1 MKCNPIRWLW
11 GLIPLT
17 GLAGIML
24 LGNVPEQ
31 IQSDLGVR
39 AERALASSGFSWARA
54 TFSGR
59 DATIQGDAVDDTEQK
74 RVGGVVRSLSGVR
87 VVDDQSKL
95 LEEEKN
101 YVWSA
106 SLRGNKLQIGGF
118 APTQK
123 ARGDIMSVARAT
135 FPGREIVDG
144 MKLARGLPAKDD
156 AWLGWIAY
164 GLKQL
169 AGLKS
174 GQVGL
179 ENTNL
184 TVEGEANDG
193 NAYKGIRNALANQL
207 PPGVKLK
214 NEKVSAPVAK
224 PYTWGAKYAANQ
236 VQLSGHVPS
245 ERARDD
251 VFAAAKKAFPKAAI
265 ADKMETAS
273 GEPKDWS
280 AAAIAAVSQ
289 LATFDDGSA
298 EMRDNQLTLAGLAKD
313 QATAE
318 DARRTMKA
326 LAAFRVTDQIKVRE
340 PTAPVANPY
349 VTGIAAAN
357 GAVTLTGYVPSEQ
370 ARTALIE
377 SVKARLPGQ
386 RIEDRLQIASGAPE
400 GWNGCLQ
407 GGLLGVGRLGAGRV
421 ELNGNS
427 MDLVGS
433 ADDAKLPEAVTREVK
448 AAVGAQCNA
457 RINIALSARAEA
469 AAADARRASEQSAAN
484 AAEAARQAA
493 ASAEATK
500 REAAAKAEMAKAE
513 AAKAD
518 AEKARKGRAGE
529 CQAQLADIAKA
540 GKIQFRRASAE
551 LDPSSF
557 STLTQLANATNGC
570 PGMMVEIE
578 GHTDAEGVTERNKA
592 LSERRAQ
599 SVRTF
604 LISAG
609 VPQDR
614 LEAIGYGEQRP
625 VAPNDTAES
634 RALNRRIEFTVRP
647 Q

>member
-11 GLIPLT
+11 GLIPLAA
-17 GLAGIML
+17 LAGIMF
-24 LGNVPEQ
+24 LGNVPEK
-31 IQSDLGVR
+31 IQDDLRAR
-39 AERALASSGFSWARA
+39 AEGALASDGFGWAK
-54 TFSGR
+54 TVFSGR
-59 DATIQGDAVDDTEQK
+59 DAIIQGDAVDDSDQK
-74 RVGGVVRSLSGVR
+74 RVGSVVRSIWGVR

-101 YVWSA
+101 FLWSA
-106 SLRGNKLQIGGF
+106 NLRGNKLSLGGF

-123 ARGDIMSVARAT
+123 ARSEILSVARAT
-135 FPGREIVDG
+135 FPGRDIVDG
-144 MKLARGLPAKDD
+144 MRLARGVPAKED

-169 AGLKS
+169 SGLKS

-179 ENTNL
+179 ENTSL

-193 NAYKGIRNALANQL
+193 NAYKGIRNALINQL

-214 NEKVSAPVAK
+214 NEKVTAPVAK

-236 VQLSGHVPS
+236 VQLTGHVPS
-245 ERARDD
+245 ERTRDE

-265 ADKMETAS
+265 VDKMETAS

-280 AAAIAAVSQ
+280 AATMAALSH

-298 EMRDNQLTLAGLAKD
+298 DMRDNQITLIGLAKD
-313 QATAE
+313 QATAD
-318 DARRTMKA
+318 DARRTMKT
-326 LAAFRVTDQIKVRE
+326 LTAFKVTDQIKIRE
-340 PTAPVANPY
+340 VLAPVANPY
-349 VTGIAAAN
+349 VTGIAASN

-370 ARTALIE
+370 ARSALIE
-377 SVKARLPGQ
+377 SVKARLSGQ
-386 RIEDRLQIASGAPE
+386 KIEDRLQIASGAPE
-400 GWNGCLQ
+400 GWLGCVQ
-407 GGLLGVGRLGAGRV
+407 GGLLGVGRLGTGRV
-421 ELNGNS
+421 ELNGNA

-433 ADDAKLPEAVTREVK
+433 ADDAKLPEVVTRDVK

-457 RINIALSARAEA
+457 RINIGLSARAEA
-469 AAADARRASEQSAAN
+469 AAAETRRSAEQSVAN

-493 ASAEATK
+493 AADAAK
-500 REAAAKAEMAKAE
+500 REAAAR
-513 AAKAD
+513 AD
-518 AEKARKGRAGE
+518 AENAKKGRAGE
-529 CQAQLADIAKA
+529 CQTQLANIAKT

-557 STLTQLANATNGC
+557 TTLTQLANATNGC
-570 PGMMVEIE
+570 PGMIVEIE
-578 GHTDAEGVTERNKA
+578 GHTDAEGLTERNQA

-599 SVRTF
+599 SVRTY

-614 LEAIGYGEQRP
+614 LAAIGYGELRP
-625 VAPNDTAES
+625 IAPNDTAES
-634 RALNRRIEFTVRP
+634 RAINRRIEFTVKP

>member
-11 GLIPLT
+11 GLIPLAA
-17 GLAGIML
+17 LAGIMF
-24 LGNVPEQ
+24 LGNAPEK
-31 IQSDLGVR
+31 IQNDLRAR
-39 AERALASSGFSWARA
+39 AEGALDSAGFGWAKT

-59 DATIQGDAVDDTEQK
+59 DAIIQGDAVDDTEQK
-74 RVGGVVRSLSGVR
+74 RVGGVVRSLWGVR

-95 LEEEKN
+95 LDEEKN

-106 SLRGNKLQIGGF
+106 NLRGNKLQIGGF

-144 MKLARGLPAKDD
+144 MKLARGVPAKDD

-184 TVEGEANDG
+184 TVEGEANDS

-224 PYTWGAKYAANQ
+224 PYTWAAKYAANQ
-236 VQLSGHVPS
+236 VQLNGHVPS

-265 ADKMETAS
+265 VDKMETAS

-280 AAAIAAVSQ
+280 AAAIASLSH

-298 EMRDNQLTLAGLAKD
+298 DMRDNQLTLVGLAKD
-313 QATAE
+313 QATAD
-318 DARRTMKA
+318 DARRTMKT
-326 LAAFRVTDQIKVRE
+326 LAAFKVTDQIKVRE
-340 PTAPVANPY
+340 PLAPVANPY

-370 ARTALIE
+370 ARAALIE
-377 SVKARLPGQ
+377 SVKARLTGQ

-421 ELNGNS
+421 ELNGNA

-433 ADDAKLPEAVTREVK
+433 ADDAKLPEAVTRDVK
-448 AAVGAQCNA
+448 VAVGAQCNA
-457 RINIALSARAEA
+457 RINIGLSARAEA
-469 AAADARRASEQSAAN
+469 AVAEARRTAEQSVAN

-493 ASAEATK
+493 AAEAAK
-500 REAAAKAEMAKAE
+500 REAAAKA
-513 AAKAD
+513 D
-518 AEKARKGRAGE
+518 AENAKKGKAGE
-529 CQAQLADIAKA
+529 CQVQLANIAKA

-557 STLTQLANATNGC
+557 ATLTQLANATNGC
-570 PGMMVEIE
+570 PGMIVEIE
-578 GHTDAEGVTERNKA
+578 GHTDAEGVTERNQA

-625 VAPNDTAES
+625 VAPNDTAEN
-634 RALNRRIEFTVRP
+634 RANNRRIEFTVKP

>member
-11 GLIPLT
+11 GLIPLAA
-17 GLAGIML
+17 LAGIMF
-24 LGNVPEQ
+24 LGNVPEK
-31 IQSDLGVR
+31 IQDDLRAR
-39 AERALASSGFSWARA
+39 AEGALASDGFGWAR
-54 TFSGR
+54 TVFSGR
-59 DATIQGDAVDDTEQK
+59 DAIIQGDAVDDSDQK
-74 RVGGVVRSLSGVR
+74 RVGGVVRSIWGVR

-101 YVWSA
+101 FLWSA
-106 SLRGNKLQIGGF
+106 NLRGNKLSLGGF

-123 ARGDIMSVARAT
+123 ARSEILSVARAT
-135 FPGREIVDG
+135 FPGRDIVDG
-144 MKLARGLPAKDD
+144 MRLARGVPAKED

-179 ENTNL
+179 ENTSL

-193 NAYKGIRNALANQL
+193 NAYKGIRNALINQL

-214 NEKVSAPVAK
+214 NEKVTAPVAK
-224 PYTWGAKYAANQ
+224 PYTWAAKYAANQ
-236 VQLSGHVPS
+236 VQLTGHVPS

-265 ADKMETAS
+265 VDKMETAS

-280 AAAIAAVSQ
+280 AAAMAALAH

-298 EMRDNQLTLAGLAKD
+298 DMRDNQIALVGLAKD
-313 QATAE
+313 QATAD
-318 DARRTMKA
+318 DARRTLKT
-326 LAAFRVTDQIKVRE
+326 LTAFKVTDQIKIRE
-340 PTAPVANPY
+340 ALAPVANPY
-349 VTGIAAAN
+349 VTGIAAGN

-370 ARTALIE
+370 ARSALIE
-377 SVKARLPGQ
+377 SVKARLSGQ
-386 RIEDRLQIASGAPE
+386 KIEDRLQIASGAPE
-400 GWNGCLQ
+400 GWLGCVQ

-421 ELNGNS
+421 ELNGNA

-433 ADDAKLPEAVTREVK
+433 ADDAKLPEAVTRDVK

-457 RINIALSARAEA
+457 RINIGLSARAEA
-469 AAADARRASEQSAAN
+469 AAAEARRAGEQSAAN

-493 ASAEATK
+493 AADAAK
-500 REAAAKAEMAKAE
+500 REAAAR
-513 AAKAD
+513 AD
-518 AEKARKGRAGE
+518 AENAKKGRAGE
-529 CQAQLADIAKA
+529 CQTQLANIAKT

-557 STLTQLANATNGC
+557 TTLTQLANATNGC
-570 PGMMVEIE
+570 PGMVVEIE
-578 GHTDAEGVTERNKA
+578 GHTDAEGLTERNQA

-599 SVRTF
+599 SVRTY

-614 LEAIGYGEQRP
+614 LAAIGYGELRP
-625 VAPNDTAES
+625 IAPNDTAES
-634 RALNRRIEFTVRP
+634 RAINRRIEFTVKP